1 MSKRKMQS
9 LIVIGIFT
17 LFCGATLMN
26 YISAGADVSDQMQD
40 IWNTSHNSNLL
51 YQCEDNF
58 EDCDL
63 NDLHQEISYSWN
75 PTLTTSAKPAY
86 AFAMVDR
93 EGNVIFESESGVWWY
108 YIDGKESGYN
118 YVSLEEYLT
127 SEIKKEILRMQ
138 KKAKNRMLIID
149 SMELNSDGEKY
160 RPVSITIDFQLGY
173 EKKFILSELEVTETV
188 SSQIFYNF
196 YDLDEN
202 SFDHKYYQKLQKK
215 LDDAIENYEYNEN
228 YGGGGQTAPGE
239 LSWDCNQRN
248 FAFFYFVE
256 YSPFYENITSEMF
269 RMLTVYMS
277 VIFGIMT
284 IIILNVASN
293 LYDKNQNLN
302 ESKRAF
308 TSAAAHELKTPLAVI
323 QNQCECIIDNI
334 APEKNEQYVRSI
346 YDEAVRMNSIVHSL
360 LTFNRLSDTS
370 EICKENCNISEIV
383 KTELKK
389 YETFALQMNVNI
401 SSEIEENV
409 FAGCNAELIAI
420 AIDNYLSNAVKY
432 AENEKNVKLDL
443 RKENK
448 GFIFKVYNDC
458 DNVNLND
465 DCWQILTK
473 GDKSRNRSGNS
484 TGMGLPV
491 CRKIFRLHGYE
502 HWFEKENNGVSF
514 VFKAD
519 R

>member
-1 MSKRKMQS
+1 
-9 LIVIGIFT
+9 
-17 LFCGATLMN
+17 
-26 YISAGADVSDQMQD
+26 
-40 IWNTSHNSNLL
+40 
-51 YQCEDNF
+51 
-58 EDCDL
+58 
-63 NDLHQEISYSWN
+63 
-75 PTLTTSAKPAY
+75 
-86 AFAMVDR
+86 
-93 EGNVIFESESGVWWY
+93 
-108 YIDGKESGYN
+108 
-118 YVSLEEYLT
+118 
-127 SEIKKEILRMQ
+127 MQ

-149 SMELNSDGEKY
+149 SMELNFDGEKY

-173 EKKFILSELEVTETV
+173 EKKFILSDFEVTQTV

-215 LDDAIENYEYNEN
+215 LDEAIENYEYNEN

-239 LSWDCNQRN
+239 ISWDCNQRN

-284 IIILNVASN
+284 MIILSVASN

-302 ESKRAF
+302 EAKRAF
-308 TSAAAHELKTPLAVI
+308 TSAAAHELKTPLSVI

-389 YETFALQMNVNI
+389 YETFSLQMNVNI

-409 FAGCNAELIAI
+409 FARCNAELIAI

-432 AENEKNVKLDL
+432 AENEKIIQKVRL
-443 RKENK
+443 EK
-448 GFIFKVYNDC
+448 GSL
-458 DNVNLND
+458 LND
-465 DCWQILTK
+465 KYPIGKQNL
-473 GDKSRNRSGNS
+473 
-484 TGMGLPV
+484 
-491 CRKIFRLHGYE
+491 
-502 HWFEKENNGVSF
+502 
-514 VFKAD
+514 
-519 R
+519 